1 MSKTNFK
8 NIAKKV
14 IETEIQSLKKLKN
27 NLDKSF
33 NTAVETI
40 LNCKNGKVIISGVG
54 KSGIIA
60 KKISSTLSSVGTPS
74 FFVDANS
81 CSHGDLGQI
90 ASNDVLILI
99 PERTSIQESFFFGP
113 MRTFQEFI
121 LKISE
126 QDETIKELEEKLKK
140 YESKN

>member
-40 LNCKNGKVIISGVG
+40 LNC
-54 KSGIIA
+54 
-60 KKISSTLSSVGTPS
+60 
-74 FFVDANS
+74 
-81 CSHGDLGQI
+81 
-90 ASNDVLILI
+90 
-99 PERTSIQESFFFGP
+99 
-113 MRTFQEFI
+113 
-121 LKISE
+121 
-126 QDETIKELEEKLKK
+126 
-140 YESKN
+140 